1 MMRKKSIDGLVL
13 DQAGDKP
20 PAFLGHIITA
30 GEKNR
35 GGSGICRILWQ
46 LFPSFTR
53 IQGQALISPFLLNFT
68 PFSIRQALSLFG
80 NFGLVAISL
89 ILFIHAVS
97 FAYSSFSLF
106 YQTCTFVIFCFLNS
120 LFPLNK
126 AFFVYDG
133 FSLLFSLF
141 SNSLLIQNYRT
152 GTPPKRRFLWLMYGE
167 IYRKNKPSLLIKLY
181 PKNSPLYKFPPL
193 SNN

>member
-1 MMRKKSIDGLVL
+1 MMRKKVL
-13 DQAGDKP
+13 TGWFQIRRGINLPLFWAYYNSG
-20 PAFLGHIITA
+20 
-30 GEKNR
+30 GEKQ
-35 GGSGICRILWQ
+35 GGKWHMSDFMAVVP
-46 LFPSFTR
+46 LFCKDLRASLYKPFF
-53 IQGQALISPFLLNFT
+53 IKFYPLFYSPG
-68 PFSIRQALSLFG
+68 ALFG

-97 FAYSSFSLF
+97 FAYSFSLF
-106 YQTCTFVIFCFLNS
+106 YQTCTFVIFFFLNS

-133 FSLLFSLF
+133 FSLLFSFLF
-141 SNSLLIQNYRT
+141 KPSAYIELSCRHS
-152 GTPPKRRFLWLMYGE
+152 PKRLFLWLRWGE